1 MNNLGLMTKLSLS
14 KLLTKK
20 TSETIFAVGALVLIL
35 SVINYIVNNYGN
47 SPTEIEFVSSNTQR
61 NLSIKDAIEKG
72 QTTYQFTT
80 GFIPGIGDAANVK
93 LETNY
98 QDKVE

>member
-1 MNNLGLMTKLSLS
+1 MTKLSLL

-35 SVINYIVNNYGN
+35 SVINYAGNYFSNGT
-47 SPTEIEFVSSNTQR
+47 TEQEFVSSNTQR

-72 QTTYQFTT
+72 QTTYQYTT

-93 LETNY
+93 LDPDY

>member
-1 MNNLGLMTKLSLS
+1 MTKLSLL

-35 SVINYIVNNYGN
+35 SVINYAGNYFNNGT
-47 SPTEIEFVSSNTQR
+47 TEQEFVSSNTQR
-61 NLSIKDAIEKG
+61 NLSIKDTIEKG
-72 QTTYQFTT
+72 QTTYQYTT

-93 LETNY
+93 LDLKYSE
-98 QDKVE
+98 

>member
-1 MNNLGLMTKLSLS
+1 MTKLSLL

-35 SVINYIVNNYGN
+35 SVINYAGNYFSNGT
-47 SPTEIEFVSSNTQR
+47 TEPEFVSSNTQR

-72 QTTYQFTT
+72 QTTYQYTT
-80 GFIPGIGDAANVK
+80 GFIPGIGDAGNVK
-93 LETNY
+93 LDLNY
-98 QDKVE
+98 

>member
-1 MNNLGLMTKLSLS
+1 MTKLSLL

-35 SVINYIVNNYGN
+35 SVINYAGNYFSNGT
-47 SPTEIEFVSSNTQR
+47 TEQEFVSSNTQR

-72 QTTYQFTT
+72 KTTYQYTT

-93 LETNY
+93 LDLNY

>member
-1 MNNLGLMTKLSLS
+1 MIKLSLS

-20 TSETIFAVGALVLIL
+20 TSETVFALGALVLIL
-35 SVINYIVNNYGN
+35 STVNYVSNYYKNNT
-47 SPTEIEFVSSNTQR
+47 TEQEFVSSNTQR

-72 QTTYQFTT
+72 KTTYEYTT

-93 LETNY
+93 LGPEY
-98 QDKVE
+98 SDIVE